1 MNEYRMKRYLRK
13 FLFVLLVLFIIA
25 VLMFPV
31 AAMVSVS
38 LKKSNDVFS
47 MPVTW
52 IPKTF
57 ALRTMCRSS
66 GKCIF

>member
-38 LKKSNDVFS
+38 LKKANDVFS

-57 ALRTMCRSS
+57 AFENYVQRCV
-66 GKCIF
+66 